1 MRKIQTFLI
10 TFLAIAFTAFMPVSF
25 AATLDYQVP
34 QFEVSAFTLDNQA
47 EAVADKV
54 HIDSGGLSI
63 MKPNQLENIG
73 VQFREV
79 DSLTKKSIVL
89 SRVESIYSS
98 EVAGVSGRPSTQLL

>member
-10 TFLAIAFTAFMPVSF
+10 TFLAFAFTAFMPVSF

-54 HIDSGGLSI
+54 HIDSGGVSI
-63 MKPNQLENIG
+63 MKSKQIG
-73 VQFREV
+73 NSDVKFRET
-79 DSLTKKSIVL
+79 DSLPSQSIVL
-89 SRVESIYSS
+89 SRVKSIYSS
-98 EVAGVSGRPSTQLL
+98 EVAGASGRPSIHLL